1 MDTLNSQIIIDDHV
15 IHPQSHASN
24 IIYGNTTAKK
34 MLDNVLSSA
43 NLSGAVQS
51 LLNCSDYKAAC
62 RVLKT
67 VPVTYFDECFNEWTP
82 YGTPT
87 VSNGSLVLAGSQAL
101 TTSNKIAVGGD
112 LCVQIN
118 FTTGSSVTT
127 QQFLFFIYTASNGLY
142 IATQINAAGTI
153 LPAVHYSTSAT
164 KSFNPSANISANTTY
179 NYECDFDSANSTWY
193 FFLNGSLFDSQVQAY
208 TGSGHYIRLGGQWSS
223 PPAATFVGKI
233 NEFRVSNCIRHTSNH
248 STTNYFELDANTV
261 SLMHFD

>member
-24 IIYGNTTAKK
+24 IIYGNTNAKN
-34 MLDNVLSSA
+34 MMDGVLSSA

-62 RVLKT
+62 RVLK
-67 VPVTYFDECFNEWTP
+67 VNPETYFDECFNEWTP

-112 LCVQIN
+112 FCIQIN

-142 IATQINAAGTI
+142 IATQLSTASKL
-153 LPAVHYSTSAT
+153 LPGVHYSTSAS
-164 KSFNPSANISANTTY
+164 KSFNPSATVSANTTY

-208 TGSGHYIRLGGQWSS
+208 TGNGHYIRLGGQWAS
-223 PPAATFVGKI
+223 PPTSTFVGKI
-233 NEFRVSNCIRHTSNH
+233 NEFRVSNCVRHTSNH
-248 STTNYFELDANTV
+248 STTNYFELDDNTL